1 MSGQSCSRSP
11 RWVRAMETAVCLALV
26 VGLALAPGCAPL
38 EIPARR
44 LTEPGG
50 VASLDGASPFLK
62 AHMMDGSVYVLS
74 AWSVDERDQVVS
86 GVGRLLGV
94 NRKEL
99 DSGELE
105 VPIASVAIFE
115 TNVLQKG
122 TAVQS
127 MSVMSGLSLV
137 LTGYCLAN
145 PKACFGS
152 CPTFY
157 AVGSEGMILQA
168 EGFSSSVA
176 PSLERPDVDALYRAS
191 PEARRMEV
199 RMTNEAMETHVVR
212 YADVLAVRRPP
223 GGRVLAATDGRFYE
237 VVRSIEPTS
246 AVGPEGDCLSAV
258 TAFDGTERKSSAD
271 ATFLGAK
278 EVIDLE
284 FSGVPVGDVGL
295 QIASRQS
302 LMSTYLFYQALSY
315 LGGSA
320 CEWIAALERG
330 DLEMRGRFNAMIDA
344 LGGIEVLVETA
355 PGEFTLVDEI
365 NESGPLA
372 TDTAVARLPHVG
384 SSGPLRVRLRLTKGL
399 WRLDCLAL
407 ADLGDPVEPIRVR
420 PSEVSG
426 NDSRVRTPLALLLDR
441 EKFLTTY
448 PGDVYTMVY
457 ELPDDFGEYE
467 LFLETSG
474 YYLEWMRE
482 EWLAEEDLAKAMRM
496 FLDPE
501 GALRELAPEFAAV
514 EADMEDMFWS
524 SRYVR

>member
-1 MSGQSCSRSP
+1 MSGQDCKRSP
-11 RWVRAMETAVCLALV
+11 GWVRAVETGACIALV
-26 VGLALAPGCAPL
+26 VGLAVAPGCAPPQ
-38 EIPARR
+38 IPDPK
-44 LTEPGG
+44 LTEPEEF
-50 VASLDGASPFLK
+50 ASLDGESPFLK

-74 AWSVDERDQVVS
+74 AWSVDEGEQAVS

-115 TNVLQKG
+115 TNVLQES
-122 TAVQS
+122 TSVQS
-127 MSVMSGLSLV
+127 MTVMSGLSLA
-137 LTGYCLAN
+137 LTGYCIAN

-157 AVGSEGMILQA
+157 ADGSEGMILQA

-176 PSLERPDVDALYRAS
+176 PSLERSDVDALYRAS
-191 PEARRMEV
+191 PEASRMEV

-223 GGRVLAATDGRFYE
+223 GGRVLAASDGRFHE
-237 VVRSIEPTS
+237 VVGIMEPTS
-246 AVGPEGDCLSAV
+246 AVGPEGDCLSLVA
-258 TAFDGTERKSSAD
+258 AFDGVERKSSAD
-271 ATFLGAK
+271 PTFLGAK
-278 EVIDLE
+278 EVVDLE
-284 FSGVPVGDVGL
+284 FADPPDGKVGL
-295 QIASRQS
+295 MLASRQS
-302 LMSTYLFYQALSY
+302 LMSTYLFYQGLSY
-315 LGGSA
+315 LGSA
-320 CEWIAALERG
+320 ACDWIAALERG
-330 DLEMRGRFNAMIDA
+330 DPEMHRRFDPIGEV

-355 PGEFTLVDEI
+355 SGEYAPVGEP
-365 NESGPLA
+365 NETGPLA
-372 TDTAVARLPHVG
+372 TDVVVIPLPHTG
-384 SSGPLRVRLRLTKGL
+384 HGPLRVRIRVTKGM

-407 ADLGDPVEPIRVR
+407 VALGGSVEPVRVR
-420 PSEVSG
+420 PSEVSRG
-426 NDSRVRTPLALLLDR
+426 SPQVENPLELLLDR
-441 EKFLTTY
+441 ERFLTTL
-448 PGDVYTMVY
+448 PGDVYTIVY

-467 LFLETSG
+467 LFLESSG